1 MGESWWKGECP
12 TRAGLERLG
21 ADRLDVLVAHDAPA
35 GVPLLGLRLPA
46 ADEIRANEV
55 REFVAEAVRA
65 TEPKLVLH
73 GHWHMRSS
81 HELTWPVSRGEDLA
95 WRSAMVEG
103 LAADVP
109 GGQAAWGILELAP
122 LRFLDVRKLG

>member
-1 MGESWWKGECP
+1 M
-12 TRAGLERLG
+12 
-21 ADRLDVLVAHDAPA
+21 LVVHEAPA
-35 GVPLLGLRLPA
+35 GIPLRGLRLPP

-55 REFVAEAVRA
+55 RELVAEAVRA

-81 HELTWPVSRGEDLA
+81 HELTWPVPRGEDLMP
-95 WRSAMVEG
+95 WKSTIMEG
-103 LAADVP
+103 LAADVQ

-122 LRFLDVRKLG
+122 LRFLDARGPV